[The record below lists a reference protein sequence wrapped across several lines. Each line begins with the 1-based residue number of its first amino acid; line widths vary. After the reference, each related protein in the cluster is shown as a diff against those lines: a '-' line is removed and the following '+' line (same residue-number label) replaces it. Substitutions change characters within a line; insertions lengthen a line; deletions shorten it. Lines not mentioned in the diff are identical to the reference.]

1 MNNQQKHNETDG
13 YIAVDEMLWRGG
25 LALTSAELRKILN
38 ATNAAT
44 VVPVLALYGQT
55 VQLTEKHYAVL

>member
-1 MNNQQKHNETDG
+1 MDG

-25 LALTSAELRKILN
+25 LALTSAELRKILK
-38 ATNAAT
+38 ATNTAT

-55 VQLTEKHYAVL
+55 VQLTEKHHVVL

>member
-1 MNNQQKHNETDG
+1 MNNQQKHNEIGG
-13 YIAVDEMLWRGG
+13 YIAVDEVLWRGG

-38 ATNAAT
+38 ATNTAT

-55 VQLTEKHYAVL
+55 VQLTEKRYAVL